1 MAALYIVTVDALGD
15 YHKGSILTA
24 ARLGDEANVQRLLAL
39 GAIAPAPEGSTPART
54 SHWAGLASYDDAKVR
69 RGQE

>member
-15 YHKGSILTA
+15 YHKGSIIAA
-24 ARLGDEANVQRLLAL
+24 ARLGDAANVQRLLDL
-39 GAIAPAPEGSTPART
+39 GAIAPAPEGSTPVRA
-54 SHWAGLASYDDAKVR
+54 SHWGSLASYDDATVR